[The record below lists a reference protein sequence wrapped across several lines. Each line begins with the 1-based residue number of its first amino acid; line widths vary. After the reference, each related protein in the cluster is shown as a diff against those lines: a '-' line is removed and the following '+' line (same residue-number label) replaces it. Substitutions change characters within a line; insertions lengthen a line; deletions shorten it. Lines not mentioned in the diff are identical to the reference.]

1 MPNGLWEI
9 EYYPTNYRRWLPDL
23 GRCHT
28 GHGRL
33 LLYMLYDWETKR
45 WAESHLKL
53 TVLASK
59 LLWSDIFVGGREL
72 PQNTIFQIWAFIQD
86 FGQ

>member
-1 MPNGLWEI
+1 M
-9 EYYPTNYRRWLPDL
+9 
-23 GRCHT
+23 

-59 LLWSDIFVGGREL
+59 LLLNDIFVGGREL
-72 PQNTIFQIWAFIQD
+72 PQNTIFQI
-86 FGQ
+86 